1 MRESNIKKVEN
12 QLALIM
18 EEGSGLYAALKPDGT
33 AFAKRKDK
41 TLPAAC
47 FMAFVEQELY
57 VFAGGKMMTTSKAW
71 SKAIAFS
78 FSKTRLLVSA
88 TIGGVAAYE
97 LITEQVPASSGFQFA
112 AAFVVSGMGVFV
124 MVNSAF
130 SGELVYYIQK
140 DWDRFDAALDLFRQS
155 MPAFSPEKAQA
166 LERFLEE
173 LEQKKEVTG
182 NGKEE

>member
-1 MRESNIKKVEN
+1 
-12 QLALIM
+12 
-18 EEGSGLYAALKPDGT
+18 
-33 AFAKRKDK
+33 
-41 TLPAAC
+41 
-47 FMAFVEQELY
+47 
-57 VFAGGKMMTTSKAW
+57 MTTAKAW
-71 SKAIAFS
+71 SKTIAFS
-78 FSKTRLLVSA
+78 FSKTRLVIA
-88 TIGGVAAYE
+88 APFGKPGAYE

-140 DWDRFDAALDLFRQS
+140 DWDHFDAALDLFRQS

-173 LEQKKEVTG
+173 LEQEKEVPG